1 MPRKLSKAKKAPSL
15 LTSQRRKL
23 EEQRRKKAESI
34 SRLDVLEERIEY
46 LSDPEDIMVEILDVF
61 NKTELVPEVGNYY
74 TFIYNPK
81 TPDIDY
87 DQHPLVAVTSIF
99 NWGFQGINFHW
110 NEPRRYTWQ
119 EVAGSLHVVEND
131 EIMSMRNINYAKIKR
146 S

>member
-23 EEQRRKKAESI
+23 EEQRRKKAESR
-34 SRLDVLEERIEY
+34 SRLDILHERIEN
-46 LSDPEDIMVEILDVF
+46 LSDPEDIMVEIIDVF
-61 NKTELVPEVGNYY
+61 NKTELVPEEGNYY

-119 EVAGSLHVVEND
+119 EVAGRLHVVEND

>member
-34 SRLDVLEERIEY
+34 SRLDVLEERIKY

-99 NWGFQGINFHW
+99 NWGFQGINYHW
-110 NEPRRYTWQ
+110 NKVKRYTWQ

>member
-1 MPRKLSKAKKAPSL
+1 MPRKLSKAKKAPSF

-23 EEQRRKKAESI
+23 EEQRRKKAESR
-34 SRLDVLEERIEY
+34 SRLDILHERIEN
-46 LSDPEDIMVEILDVF
+46 LSDPEDIMVEIIDVF
-61 NKTELVPEVGNYY
+61 DKTELVPEEGNYY

-119 EVAGSLHVVEND
+119 EVAGRLHVVEND
-131 EIMSMRNINYAKIKR
+131 EIMSMRNINYAKIKK

>member
-15 LTSQRRKL
+15 LTSQRKKL
-23 EEQRRKKAESI
+23 EEQRRKKAESK
-34 SRLDVLEERIEY
+34 SRLDILNERIEN

-61 NKTELVPEVGNYY
+61 NKTELVPAVGNYY

-99 NWGFQGINFHW
+99 NWGFQGINYHW
-110 NEPRRYTWQ
+110 NKVKRYTWQ

>member
-1 MPRKLSKAKKAPSL
+1 MPRKLSRGKKAPSL

-23 EEQRRKKAESI
+23 EEQRRKKAESR
-34 SRLDVLEERIEY
+34 SRLDILYERIEN
-46 LSDPEDIMVEILDVF
+46 LSDPEDIMVEIIDVF

-81 TPDIDY
+81 TPNINY

-99 NWGFQGINFHW
+99 NWGFQGINYHW
-110 NEPRRYTWQ
+110 DKPSRYTWE
-119 EVAGSLHVVEND
+119 EVAGRLHVVEDD
-131 EIMSMRNINYAKIKR
+131 EIMSLRNINYAKIKK

>member
-1 MPRKLSKAKKAPSL
+1 MPRKLSKVKKVPSL
-15 LTSQRRKL
+15 LTSQRKKL
-23 EEQRRKKAESI
+23 EEQRRKKAESR
-34 SRLDVLEERIEY
+34 SRLDILHERIEN
-46 LSDPEDIMVEILDVF
+46 LSDPEDIMVEIIDVF
-61 NKTELVPEVGNYY
+61 NKTELVPEEGNYY

-119 EVAGSLHVVEND
+119 EVAGRLHVVEND

>member
-23 EEQRRKKAESI
+23 EEQRRKKAESR
-34 SRLDVLEERIEY
+34 SRLDILSERIEN

-61 NKTELVPEVGNYY
+61 NKTELVPEEGNYY

-99 NWGFQGINFHW
+99 NWGFQGINYHW
-110 NEPRRYTWQ
+110 NKVKRYTWQ

>member
-23 EEQRRKKAESI
+23 EEQRRKKAESR
-34 SRLDVLEERIEY
+34 SRLDILHERIEN
-46 LSDPEDIMVEILDVF
+46 LSDPEDIMVEIIDVF

-81 TPDIDY
+81 TQDIDY

-119 EVAGSLHVVEND
+119 EVAGRLHVVEDD
-131 EIMSMRNINYAKIKR
+131 EIMSMRNINYAKILR

>member
-23 EEQRRKKAESI
+23 EEQRRKKAESR
-34 SRLDVLEERIEY
+34 SRLDILHERIEN
-46 LSDPEDIMVEILDVF
+46 LSDPEDIMVEIIDVF
-61 NKTELVPEVGNYY
+61 DKTELVPEEGNYY

-119 EVAGSLHVVEND
+119 EVAGRLHVVEND
-131 EIMSMRNINYAKIKR
+131 EIMSMRNINYAKMKR

>member
-1 MPRKLSKAKKAPSL
+1 MPRESF

-23 EEQRRKKAESI
+23 EEQRRKKEKPKTRI
-34 SRLDVLEERIEY
+34 EILKERI
-46 LSDPEDIMVEILDVF
+46 LGLNDPEDIMIEIIDVLNDVEI
-61 NKTELVPEVGNYY
+61 VPSPDNYY
-74 TFIYNPK
+74 TFIYNAK
-81 TPDIDY
+81 TPDILY

-99 NWGFQGINFHW
+99 NWGFQGINYHW

-119 EVAGSLHVVEND
+119 EVAGRLHVVEND

>member
-23 EEQRRKKAESI
+23 EEQRRKKAESR
-34 SRLDVLEERIEY
+34 SRLDILHERIEN
-46 LSDPEDIMVEILDVF
+46 LSDPEDIMVEIIDVF
-61 NKTELVPEVGNYY
+61 NKTELVPEEGNYY

-110 NEPRRYTWQ
+110 NELRRYTWQ
-119 EVAGSLHVVEND
+119 EVAGRLHVVEND

>member
-1 MPRKLSKAKKAPSL
+1 MPRKLSKSKKAPSL

-34 SRLDVLEERIEY
+34 SRLDILSERIEY
-46 LSDPEDIMVEILDVF
+46 LSDPEDIMVEIIDVF

-81 TPDIDY
+81 TPDINY
-87 DQHPLVAVTSIF
+87 DQHPLVAVTSVF
-99 NWGFQGINFHW
+99 NWGFQGINYHW
-110 NEPRRYTWQ
+110 DEVKRYTWQ
-119 EVAGSLHVVEND
+119 EVAGRLHVVEDD
-131 EIMSMRNINYAKIKR
+131 ELMSMRNINYAKIKR

>member
-15 LTSQRRKL
+15 LTSQRKKL
-23 EEQRRKKAESI
+23 EEQRRKKAESR
-34 SRLDVLEERIEY
+34 SRLDILHERIEN
-46 LSDPEDIMVEILDVF
+46 LSDPEDIMVEIIDVF
-61 NKTELVPEVGNYY
+61 NKTELVPQVGNYY

-99 NWGFQGINFHW
+99 NWGFQGINYHW
-110 NEPRRYTWQ
+110 NKVRRYTWQ
-119 EVAGSLHVVEND
+119 EVAGRLHVVEND
-131 EIMSMRNINYAKIKR
+131 EIMSMRNINYAKILR

>member
-23 EEQRRKKAESI
+23 EEQRRKKAESK
-34 SRLDVLEERIEY
+34 SRLDILNERIEN
-46 LSDPEDIMVEILDVF
+46 LSDPEDIMVEIIDVF
-61 NKTELVPEVGNYY
+61 DKTELVPEEGNYY

-119 EVAGSLHVVEND
+119 EVAGRLHVVEND

>member
-1 MPRKLSKAKKAPSL
+1 MPRK
-15 LTSQRRKL
+15 KL
-23 EEQRRKKAESI
+23 KEQRRKKAESR
-34 SRLDVLEERIEY
+34 SRLDILYERIEN
-46 LSDPEDIMVEILDVF
+46 LSDPEDIMVEIIDVF

-81 TPDIDY
+81 TPNINY

-99 NWGFQGINFHW
+99 NWGFQGINYHW
-110 NEPRRYTWQ
+110 NDVKRYTWQ
-119 EVAGSLHVVEND
+119 EVAGRLHVVEND

>member
-15 LTSQRRKL
+15 LTSQRKKL
-23 EEQRRKKAESI
+23 EEQRRKKAESK
-34 SRLDVLEERIEY
+34 SRLDILNERIEN
-46 LSDPEDIMVEILDVF
+46 LSDPEDIMVEIIDVF
-61 NKTELVPEVGNYY
+61 DKTELVPEEGNYY

-99 NWGFQGINFHW
+99 NWGFQGINYHW

-119 EVAGSLHVVEND
+119 EVAGRLHVVEND

>member
-34 SRLDVLEERIEY
+34 SRLDVLEKRIEY
-46 LSDPEDIMVEILDVF
+46 LSDPEDIMVEIIDVF
-61 NKTELVPEVGNYY
+61 NKTELVPEEGNYY

-119 EVAGSLHVVEND
+119 EVAGRLHVVEND
-131 EIMSMRNINYAKIKR
+131 EIMSMRNINYAKILR

>member
-23 EEQRRKKAESI
+23 EEQRRKKAESR
-34 SRLDVLEERIEY
+34 SRLDILHERIEN
-46 LSDPEDIMVEILDVF
+46 LSDPEDIMVEIIDVF
-61 NKTELVPEVGNYY
+61 NKTELVPEEGNYY

-119 EVAGSLHVVEND
+119 EVAGRLHVVEDD
-131 EIMSMRNINYAKIKR
+131 EIMSMRNINYAKILR

>member
-23 EEQRRKKAESI
+23 EEQRRKKAESR
-34 SRLDVLEERIEY
+34 SRLDILNERIEN
-46 LSDPEDIMVEILDVF
+46 LSDPEDIMVEIIDVF
-61 NKTELVPEVGNYY
+61 DKTELVPEEGNYY

-119 EVAGSLHVVEND
+119 EVAGRLHVVEND

>member
-23 EEQRRKKAESI
+23 EEQRRKKAESR
-34 SRLDVLEERIEY
+34 SRLDILHERIEN
-46 LSDPEDIMVEILDVF
+46 LSDPEDIMVEIIDVF
-61 NKTELVPEVGNYY
+61 NKTELVPEEGNYY

-119 EVAGSLHVVEND
+119 EVAGRLHIVEND

>member
-23 EEQRRKKAESI
+23 EEQRRKKAESR
-34 SRLDVLEERIEY
+34 SRLDILHERIEN
-46 LSDPEDIMVEILDVF
+46 LSDPEDIMVEIIDVF
-61 NKTELVPEVGNYY
+61 DKTELVPEEGNYY

-119 EVAGSLHVVEND
+119 EVAGRLHVVEND

>member
-23 EEQRRKKAESI
+23 EEQRRKKAESR
-34 SRLDVLEERIEY
+34 SRLDILHERIEN
-46 LSDPEDIMVEILDVF
+46 LSDPEDIMVEIIDVF
-61 NKTELVPEVGNYY
+61 NKTELVPEEGNYY

-119 EVAGSLHVVEND
+119 EVAGRLHVVEND
-131 EIMSMRNINYAKIKR
+131 VIMSMRNINYAKILR

>member
-15 LTSQRRKL
+15 LTSQRKKL
-23 EEQRRKKAESI
+23 EEQRRKKAESK
-34 SRLDVLEERIEY
+34 SRLDILNERIEN
-46 LSDPEDIMVEILDVF
+46 LSDPEDIMVEIIDVF
-61 NKTELVPEVGNYY
+61 DKTELVPEEGNYY

-119 EVAGSLHVVEND
+119 EVAGRLHVVEND